1 VLFIGIL
8 VEEKSFGGAI
18 ETKKV
23 VFVPIN
29 PPNKEIYR
37 YKKSKWA
44 SYHPKNVKFFENR
57 R

>member
-8 VEEKSFGGAI
+8 VEEKSFGGTI

-44 SYHPKNVKFFENR
+44 PYHPKNVKIFEK
-57 R
+57 